1 MEEKLIDNRTIAK
14 RIVRYPVTGNKDEI
28 IGRLSGHCNKTCIE
42 VKILSTQ
49 FNDKFLKAI
58 QPLEDMD
65 KSNKLAEMFNYIIRN
80 HKKSTIQRIGTGDV
94 PEPTIDDC
102 VIARP
107 LIEKL
112 LSDDCHYGTYLKDFD
127 GSIPHRLSCIIKS
140 CAPPN
145 VYRECVCSILGEMF
159 GVDTVYNFTQDMLP
173 NKTEGKD
180 IKPDKSILDLEYY
193 EDEDVYSVDFIPY
206 GYRFEDLSEFDLMLY
221 SNDSLEQLYTK
232 VIEIQSRL
240 SHNLGMAISHKQMEE
255 LAHEI
260 CKQVFVKRGFFR
272 DWDVTARNFGV
283 LFNKETGDIIS
294 APMHDMEL
302 SFSPFQEK
310 IWNETVEADIDFMM
324 MKYPKDL
331 YDIMDRADA
340 ALKSGDVDRVLNTTM
355 KCGLDKYKKVRL
367 VAQVVKESITKA
379 DDLFQI
385 AIAKKYASMDR
396 KKQESR
402 EDLEE
407 AFK

>member
-14 RIVRYPVTGNKDEI
+14 RVVRYPVTGNKDEI

-42 VKILSTQ
+42 VKILSTEY
-49 FNDKFLKAI
+49 NDQFLKAI
-58 QPLEDMD
+58 RPLEDME
-65 KSNKLAEMFNYIIRN
+65 KSNKLSEILQHIL
-80 HKKSTIQRIGTGDV
+80 HKKDKSFTQRVGTGDI

-102 VIARP
+102 VIAKS

-112 LSDDCHYGTYLKDFD
+112 LSGDCHYGTYLKDFD
-127 GSIPHRLSCIIKS
+127 GHIPHRLSCIVKS

-159 GVDTVYNFTQDMLP
+159 GVDTVYNFTQDMFP
-173 NKTEGKD
+173 DKTNAKAA
-180 IKPDKSILDLEYY
+180 KPDKSLLDSEYY
-193 EDEDVYSVDFIPY
+193 DDENVYSVDFIPY
-206 GYRFEDLSEFDLMLY
+206 GYRFEDLSEFDLLLY
-221 SNDSLEQLYTK
+221 SNDTLEQVHAK
-232 VIEIQSRL
+232 VLEMQARL
-240 SHNLGMAISHKQMEE
+240 SHGLGMAISHKQMEE

-302 SFSPFQEK
+302 SFSPFQDK
-310 IWNETVEADIDFMM
+310 NWHETVEADIDIM
-324 MKYPKDL
+324 MKKYPEDL
-331 YDIMDRADA
+331 YDIMGRANS
-340 ALKSGDVDRVLNTTM
+340 ALESGDIDRVLNTTM
-355 KCGLDKYKKVRL
+355 KCGLNKYNKVMQ

-379 DDLFQI
+379 GDLFQI
-385 AIAKKYASMDR
+385 AIAKKYVSAG
-396 KKQESR
+396 KKNERSS
-402 EDLEE
+402 EDLE
-407 AFK
+407 K